1 MKRYLFTLL
10 AIFLS
15 ASGLH
20 AAEKLRVAYP
30 AIAAG
35 VAPVWITWEK
45 GIWQKHGLDVEVIYL
60 GGGSRAV
67 PALLAGSIE
76 LFLGSDTGSYV
87 AAMQGAK
94 LAKLGVTMNSIGYY
108 LMTQPGI
115 RAVADLKGKV
125 IGIGLGRDLPY
136 IYLSKKLRDNNIDP
150 KNDVKLLQLG
160 GGQTGYM
167 TALKT
172 GIVQAAMIL
181 PPTSLL
187 AERAGLKAL
196 SKIDAPTLGGGVN
209 TTQAFVEKNRA
220 VLIRFLKGFLE
231 GIHFMIRNREESL
244 RIFAKN
250 LKNPDP
256 EVNAFLYEDI
266 TTRVAKN
273 LRPNPESIRSML
285 DFIALDQPQAQ
296 RVSEKDFWDLSLLD
310 EIQKS
315 GFMEQLQKNK

>member
-1 MKRYLFTLL
+1 MKRVFLILL
-10 AIFLS
+10 TVGLC
-15 ASGLH
+15 ASSVH
-20 AAEKLRVAYP
+20 AAERVRVAYP
-30 AIAAG
+30 AMAAG
-35 VAPVWITWEK
+35 AAPIWITWEK
-45 GIWQKHGLDVEVIYL
+45 GIWHKHGLKVEVIYL

-76 LFLGSDTGSYV
+76 LFLGSDTAFYV

-108 LMTQPGI
+108 LMTQPDI
-115 RAVADLKGKV
+115 RTLADLKGKV

-136 IYLSKKLRDNNIDP
+136 IYLSKKLRENNIDP
-150 KNDVKLLQLG
+150 KNDVKLLSLG
-160 GGQTGYM
+160 GGQMGYM

-172 GIVQAAMIL
+172 GVVQAAMIL

-187 AERAGLKAL
+187 AERAGLKPL

-209 TTQAFVEKNRA
+209 TTQAFVEKNRE

-244 RIFAKN
+244 KIFAKN

-266 TTRVAKN
+266 TTRVAN
-273 LRPNPESIRSML
+273 DLRPIPESIRSML
-285 DFIALDQPQAQ
+285 DFIALDLPQAQ
-296 RVSEKDFWDLSLLD
+296 QISEKDFWDLSLLD

-315 GFMEQLQKNK
+315 GFVEQLQKR

>member
-1 MKRYLFTLL
+1 MSLYD
-10 AIFLS
+10 
-15 ASGLH
+15 
-20 AAEKLRVAYP
+20 
-30 AIAAG
+30 IAAG

-45 GIWQKHGLDVEVIYL
+45 GIWQKYGLDVEVIYL

-87 AAMQGAK
+87 AAMQGVK
-94 LAKLGVTMNSIGYY
+94 LAKLGVTMNSIGY
-108 LMTQPGI
+108 LMTQPDI
-115 RAVADLKGKV
+115 RTLADLKGKV

-150 KNDVKLLQLG
+150 KNDIKLLHLG

-187 AERAGLKAL
+187 AERAGLKPL

-209 TTQAFVEKNRA
+209 TTQAFVEKNRD
-220 VLIRFLKGFLE
+220 VLVRFLKGFLE

-244 RIFAKN
+244 SIFGKN

-266 TTRVAKN
+266 TTRVAKD
-273 LRPNPESIRSML
+273 LRPNRESIRSML

>member
-1 MKRYLFTLL
+1 MKRVFLILL
-10 AIFLS
+10 TVGFC
-15 ASGLH
+15 ASSVH
-20 AAEKLRVAYP
+20 AAERVRVAYP

-35 VAPVWITWEK
+35 AAPIWITWEK
-45 GIWQKHGLDVEVIYL
+45 GIWHKHGLDVEVIYL
-60 GGGSRAV
+60 GGGSRAL
-67 PALLAGSIE
+67 PALLGGSIE
-76 LFLGSDTGSYV
+76 LFLGSDTASYV

-108 LMTQPGI
+108 LMTQPDI
-115 RAVADLKGKV
+115 RTLADLKGKV

-136 IYLSKKLRDNNIDP
+136 IYLSKKLRENNIDP
-150 KNDVKLLQLG
+150 KNDVKLLSLG
-160 GGQTGYM
+160 GGQMGYM

-187 AERAGLKAL
+187 AERAGLKPL

-209 TTQAFVEKNRA
+209 TTQAFVEKNRE

-244 RIFAKN
+244 KIFARN

-266 TTRVAKN
+266 TTRVAN
-273 LRPNPESIRSML
+273 DLRPIPESIRSML
-285 DFIALDQPQAQ
+285 DFIALDLPQAQ
-296 RVSEKDFWDLSLLD
+296 RISEKDFWDLSLLD

-315 GFMEQLQKNK
+315 GFVEQLQKR

>member
-1 MKRYLFTLL
+1 
-10 AIFLS
+10 
-15 ASGLH
+15 
-20 AAEKLRVAYP
+20 
-30 AIAAG
+30 
-35 VAPVWITWEK
+35 
-45 GIWQKHGLDVEVIYL
+45 
-60 GGGSRAV
+60 
-67 PALLAGSIE
+67 
-76 LFLGSDTGSYV
+76 
-87 AAMQGAK
+87 

-108 LMTQPGI
+108 LMTQPDI
-115 RAVADLKGKV
+115 RALADLKGKV
-125 IGIGLGRDLPY
+125 IGGLGRDLPY

-150 KNDVKLLQLG
+150 KKDIKLLQLG

-196 SKIDAPTLGGGVN
+196 SKIDAPTLEGGVN
-209 TTQAFVEKNRA
+209 TTQAFVEKNRD
-220 VLIRFLKGFLE
+220 VLVRFLKGFLE

-244 RIFAKN
+244 RIFGKN

-266 TTRVAKN
+266 TTRVAKD

-296 RVSEKDFWDLSLLD
+296 RVSEKDFWDLSLLA
-310 EIQKS
+310 EIQRSRFIESLYRK
-315 GFMEQLQKNK
+315 

>member
-1 MKRYLFTLL
+1 MKRVFLILL
-10 AIFLS
+10 TVGLC
-15 ASGLH
+15 ASSVH
-20 AAEKLRVAYP
+20 AAERVRVAYP

-35 VAPVWITWEK
+35 AAPIWITWEK
-45 GIWQKHGLDVEVIYL
+45 GIWHKHGLKVEVIYL

-67 PALLAGSIE
+67 SALLAGSIE
-76 LFLGSDTGSYV
+76 LFLGADTAFYV

-108 LMTQPGI
+108 LMTQPDI
-115 RAVADLKGKV
+115 RTLADLKGKV

-136 IYLSKKLRDNNIDP
+136 IYLSKKLRENNIDP
-150 KNDVKLLQLG
+150 KNDVKLLSLG
-160 GGQTGYM
+160 GGQMGYM

-172 GIVQAAMIL
+172 GVVQAAMIL

-187 AERAGLKAL
+187 AERAGLKPL

-209 TTQAFVEKNRA
+209 TTQAFVEKNRE

-244 RIFAKN
+244 KIFAKN

-266 TTRVAKN
+266 TTRVAN
-273 LRPNPESIRSML
+273 DLRPIPESIRSML
-285 DFIALDQPQAQ
+285 DFIALDLPQAQ

-315 GFMEQLQKNK
+315 GFVEQLQKR

>member
-1 MKRYLFTLL
+1 
-10 AIFLS
+10 
-15 ASGLH
+15 
-20 AAEKLRVAYP
+20 
-30 AIAAG
+30 
-35 VAPVWITWEK
+35 
-45 GIWQKHGLDVEVIYL
+45 
-60 GGGSRAV
+60 V

-87 AAMQGAK
+87 AAMHGAK
-94 LAKLGVTMNSIGYY
+94 LAKLGVTMYSIGYY
-108 LMTQPGI
+108 LMTPPDI
-115 RAVADLKGKV
+115 RALADLKGKV

-244 RIFAKN
+244 RIFGKN